1 MKYIKLLQ
9 KIHATLTSLGDFTY
23 GKLYS
28 AARKGLK
35 LLCLEYSME
44 AKRTAENKA
53 AEEARY
59 RAVVGK
65 LDRKKNH
72 LLSVV
77 ANPDF

>member
-9 KIHATLTSLGDFTY
+9 KIHATLTSLGDITY

-28 AARKGLK
+28 AASKGLK
-35 LLCLEYSME
+35 LLQAEYNME
-44 AKRTAENKA
+44 AKRTAENKE

-59 RAVVGK
+59 KAVVGK